1 MNTATDIMLR
11 MYKTWIEQVR
21 QTIAQQGRIV
31 DARLLDKERNLEQ
44 VIKELE
50 GQNES

>member
-1 MNTATDIMLR
+1 

>member
-1 MNTATDIMLR
+1 MNTATDIMLS

>member
-1 MNTATDIMLR
+1 MNTATDIMLS

-50 GQNES
+50 EQNES

>member
-1 MNTATDIMLR
+1 MYTATDIMLS